1 MSTTTSEFS
10 RITLTHAVSLPR
22 DLSAS
27 ITWEASKQTYFTIR
41 LLVDKERVHDAYR
54 AYGYFRWL
62 DDRLDQVALDQSAR
76 IALVER
82 QQALVERCYR
92 GERPRY
98 LADEEELLVRLI
110 HGDLE
115 ERSGLQIYIRQ
126 MMAVMSFDAR
136 RRGQLVTAADLEQY
150 TCSLATAV
158 TEAMH
163 HFIGHGTRSPQGDA
177 RYVAV
182 TAAHITHMLRD
193 TLEDA
198 EAGYFNIPREIV
210 ESQGIDPRDVS
221 SAPFRAWVRSQVQRA
236 REYFAQGRTVLRQVE
251 SLRCRLAGFAYM
263 ARFESVL
270 DAIER
275 EGYQLRASYLER
287 KSMPGVFRAGWF
299 SLAQALRP

>member
-1 MSTTTSEFS
+1 MSTTSEFS
-10 RITLTHAVSLPR
+10 RITLTHAVSVPR

-27 ITWEASKQTYFTIR
+27 ITWQASKQTYLTVR
-41 LLVDKERVHDAYR
+41 LLVDKDRVRDAYR

-62 DDRLDQVALDQSAR
+62 DDRLDQVATDRHAQVG
-76 IALVER
+76 LVER
-82 QQALVERCYR
+82 QQALIERCYR

-98 LADEEELLVRLI
+98 LSDEEELLVNLI
-110 HGDLE
+110 DSDTE
-115 ERSGLQIYIRQ
+115 QDSGLQIYIRQ
-126 MMAVMSFDAR
+126 LMAVMEFDAR
-136 RRGQLVTAADLEQY
+136 RRGQLVSAAELDQY
-150 TCSLATAV
+150 TRWLATAV

-163 HFIGHGTRSPQGDA
+163 YFIGHGSRSPQGEA
-177 RYVAV
+177 RYLAV

-210 ESQGIDPRDVS
+210 EAAGIDPRDVS
-221 SAPFRAWVRSQVQRA
+221 SAPYRDWVRGRVHLA
-236 REYFAQGRTVLRQVE
+236 RQLFAQGRTYLRQVE

-275 EGYQLRASYLER
+275 EDYQLRAAYPER
-287 KSMPGVFRAGWF
+287 KSLLGVARTGWF
-299 SLAQALRP
+299 TLAGALRP